1 MKKEVLDITT
11 KQKKDTLK
19 VKWYPGDG
27 QNYDSSK
34 PSIGAALIFQ
44 RLFLSDTVLL
54 MQRILPAFLSVVLL
68 YLTGI

>member
-27 QNYDSSK
+27 QNYDCSE
-34 PSIGAALIFQ
+34 PSNGATF
-44 RLFLSDTVLL
+44 SVLVTDDGKEE
-54 MQRILPAFLSVVLL
+54 IL
-68 YLTGI
+68 YTKRN

>member
-34 PSIGAALIFQ
+34 PSIGATFY
-44 RLFLSDTVLL
+44 VLVTADEKEE
-54 MQRILPAFLSVVLL
+54 ML
-68 YLTGI
+68 YTRRNRDVS